1 MGESI
6 QTNTAYSLVFG
17 TIPPTPVVTYI
28 NLGILGLTLCLYC
41 LHLCYRLPE
50 VSAQHGTY

>member
-6 QTNTAYSLVFG
+6 QTNTAYSSVFG